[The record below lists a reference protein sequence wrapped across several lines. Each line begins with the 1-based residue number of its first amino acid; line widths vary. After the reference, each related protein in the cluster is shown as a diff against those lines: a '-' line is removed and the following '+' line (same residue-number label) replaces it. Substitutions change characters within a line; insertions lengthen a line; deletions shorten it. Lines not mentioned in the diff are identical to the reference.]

1 MSNIQ
6 KVLLPPTKPD
16 CCADCPLLGIVPK
29 NVARPKNSK
38 ETRLCIGTAE
48 AMSERKSVKRESESN
63 DPKHPLKR
71 PCDDHWDR
79 WMTYPRRIITVNKA
93 LYRDSRDPYMSSL
106 YPPIKFH
113 NT

>member
-6 KVLLPPTKPD
+6 KVQLPPKKPD
-16 CCADCPLLGIVPK
+16 CCTDCPLLGLIPK
-29 NVARPKNSK
+29 SVERPKYSK

-48 AMSERKSVKRESESN
+48 ALSERKTTIRESEQN

-79 WMTYPRRIITVNKA
+79 WMNYPRRILNVNKA
-93 LYRDSRDPYMSSL
+93 LYRDSRDPYMSNL

-113 NT
+113 NQ

>member
-6 KVLLPPTKPD
+6 KVQLPPTKPD
-16 CCADCPLLGIVPK
+16 CCADCPLLGLIPK
-29 NVARPKNSK
+29 NAPRPKNSK

-48 AMSERKSVKRESESN
+48 ALSERKSVKRESEST

-79 WMTYPRRIITVNKA
+79 WMTYPQRILQVNKA
-93 LYRDSRDPYMSSL
+93 LYRDSRDPYMSNL

-113 NT
+113 TK

>member
-1 MSNIQ
+1 MSNVQ
-6 KVLLPPTKPD
+6 KIMLPEVKPD
-16 CCADCPLLGIVPK
+16 CCRECKLLGLVPK
-29 NVARPKNSK
+29 GYPAPKYSK
-38 ETRLCIGTAE
+38 KTHLCIGVPK
-48 AMSERKSVKRESESN
+48 AMTEDKTFKRESLSN